1 MIWWGRGYCQWSFFQ
16 TENINIQMKK
26 WKFLQW
32 VGKRLEGSHRTGK
45 MAKKKFPAKYSLF
58 ITGNFRIPVCQ
69 NSGKTQEKIFSL
81 YRLMHL
87 YHHLSYSWL
96 LNPNNNVEIHSVIGL
111 RVEFCILWLII
122 ISHLVFSFVSMQ
134 HCHLCLAIGT
144 DEVPQFKRI
153 GIKKDRENT
162 IEWVP
167 WTPRPHLMRG
177 LGKVL
182 SGRPCIPR

>member
-1 MIWWGRGYCQWSFFQ
+1 
-16 TENINIQMKK
+16 
-26 WKFLQW
+26 
-32 VGKRLEGSHRTGK
+32 
-45 MAKKKFPAKYSLF
+45 
-58 ITGNFRIPVCQ
+58 
-69 NSGKTQEKIFSL
+69 
-81 YRLMHL
+81 
-87 YHHLSYSWL
+87 
-96 LNPNNNVEIHSVIGL
+96 
-111 RVEFCILWLII
+111 
-122 ISHLVFSFVSMQ
+122 MQ

-182 SGRPCIPR
+182 SGRPCIPRKKGVWGKLSGGPCLPRGRPFSHDEFLAKLKFVENFEKIKKYFQGDGKSCLADPVSPERDPSPMPPSPDEFLAKLKFVEILKEKKILRG